1 MCGTNETGK
10 TYSTM
15 YTYLTFLHTFS
26 RPGVTANNNDYYNQT
41 APLAGRGLDTEANTT
56 ILSRGTHN
64 RSENSTQLGPVRP
77 GNRPLYETVGLGG
90 SIGEHV
96 EMQPSPAYQATSMPE
111 YI

>member
-15 YTYLTFLHTFS
+15 YLTCLHTFS

-41 APLAGRGLDTEANTT
+41 GPLAGCRLDTEANTT
-56 ILSRGTHN
+56 I
-64 RSENSTQLGPVRP
+64 RSQDRSGNSTQLGPVRP
-77 GNRPLYETVGLGG
+77 GNRPLYEPVSLGG

-96 EMQPSPAYQATSMPE
+96 ETQPSPAYQATPMPD